1 MNMALQKF
9 AHGATHYCK
18 FKRTA
23 LCENALHYD
32 NKTTIN
38 KQILF
43 GFQKYFFQRSENWN
57 TPFYLQIFCALYM
70 VDLWAETLPFS
81 VVLPLE
87 NTQNFIGCHF
97 FSHSCVSS
105 SFKGTAPKVLR
116 GKVIS
121 RNSEELKSNP
131 KVWASCWKFG
141 WRYHIF
147 SSGWGSDWWR
157 VCPHFSWV

>member
-1 MNMALQKF
+1 MAQPTI
-9 AHGATHYCK
+9 ANSNAQHYVK
-18 FKRTA
+18 M
-23 LCENALHYD
+23 LC
-32 NKTTIN
+32 TTTT
-38 KQILF
+38 KPPSTS
-43 GFQKYFFQRSENWN
+43 K
-57 TPFYLQIFCALYM
+57 FYLDFKNIFFKDQKTETHRSIFKCFAPCP